1 FIGVPSNHPAG
12 PLPTTIDS
20 ARKVRITAKN
30 DGFYGG
36 FALAGAVLGPVTPA
50 PPPDTRTT
58 QQKLDDYASKG
69 FPKGFRYKP
78 DKIHDLNAFLGTA
91 RNTQSGV
98 GVAGDASVSII
109 TDTALAYINTPG
121 NIKGTALDVVA
132 DNEALLVTVGGSVQ
146 YSRAGGNPKGGLA

>member
-1 FIGVPSNHPAG
+1 GA
-12 PLPTTIDS
+12 LPTTIDS
-20 ARKVRITAKN
+20 AGKVRITAKN

-36 FALAGAVLGPVTPA
+36 FALAGAVLGPGKPA
-50 PPPDTRTT
+50 PPADTRTFS
-58 QQKLDDYASKG
+58 QKLDDYMKNG
-69 FPKGFRYKP
+69 KPIRIKP

-132 DNEALLVTVGGSVQ
+132 DNEALLVTGAGSVQ
-146 YSRAGGNPKGGLA
+146 YSRAGGNPKGGLAGSFSYS